1 MPEFLATVAIGF
13 ASGVLSG
20 MFGIG
25 GGVITTPAIRLLL
38 GAPALVAVGT
48 PLVALIPSVV
58 TGAISY
64 ARARV
69 CDLRG
74 GVTLGLAG
82 ALTAVVGAWLT
93 RLVGGTFVLVATAV
107 LILVMAADMA
117 RQVLRPPQPAREVGD
132 AAAEDASGPAPEPQR
147 GQLVGAGAATGL
159 YSGFLG
165 LGGGFVLVP
174 LLTRWLRYPMKRAI
188 GTSLVAIAILAVP
201 GAITHAVIGNV
212 DWAIA
217 AGLTI
222 GAIPGA
228 VVGSRIGLGA
238 SDRAL
243 RLGFAIPA
251 GPDRALAR
259 CERARAR
266 AVMNRWR
273 PARAEEVAR
282 LWPAAR
288 ALRAAR
294 TFEQLQAEWSRA
306 PWALRVS
313 DAGDALLLRRWRA
326 ESDALAIR
334 AVWAPPARLGGAL
347 VEALETAPR
356 ARLRPRALSARSRAR
371 ARRVPGVRDGGRRVR
386 RRAAG
391 QCRSIGRRRRLA
403 RAA

>member
-25 GGVITTPAIRLLL
+25 GGVVTTPAIRLLL

-48 PLVALIPSVV
+48 PLVALIPSVA

-82 ALTAVVGAWLT
+82 ALTAIVGAWLT

-117 RQVLRPPQPAREVGD
+117 RQVLGRPESAGSDEKAIAVE
-132 AAAEDASGPAPEPQR
+132 AAGPPSTPR
-147 GQLVGAGAATGL
+147 LGQLVGAGAVTGL

-174 LLTRWLRYPMKRAI
+174 LLTRWLRFPMKCAI
-188 GTSLVAIAILAVP
+188 GTSLVAITILAVP

-243 RLGFAIPA
+243 RLGFASLLA
-251 GPDRALAR
+251 LTGLWLAVSELVLAR
-259 CERARAR
+259 
-266 AVMNRWR
+266 
-273 PARAEEVAR
+273 
-282 LWPAAR
+282 
-288 ALRAAR
+288 
-294 TFEQLQAEWSRA
+294 S
-306 PWALRVS
+306 
-313 DAGDALLLRRWRA
+313 
-326 ESDALAIR
+326 
-334 AVWAPPARLGGAL
+334 
-347 VEALETAPR
+347 
-356 ARLRPRALSARSRAR
+356 
-371 ARRVPGVRDGGRRVR
+371 
-386 RRAAG
+386 
-391 QCRSIGRRRRLA
+391 
-403 RAA
+403 